1 MTKRGQSLRLVASSG
16 PAYADLFEQAREL
29 LKGEMAGLI
38 ERRDAG
44 LARPEDQR
52 LIADTVLAVCSLSKA
67 EAARPDRE
75 LVGATTREEAIA
87 ELEAAL
93 VAFREQPE

>member
-1 MTKRGQSLRLVASSG
+1 MAKGKQSLRLVASSG

-29 LKGEMAGLI
+29 LKGEMARLI

-44 LARPEDQR
+44 LLRPEEQR
-52 LIADTVLAVCSLSKA
+52 LVSDAVLAVCSLSKA

-75 LVGATTREEAIA
+75 IVSATSREEAVQRG
-87 ELEAAL
+87 E
-93 VAFREQPE
+93 

>member
-1 MTKRGQSLRLVASSG
+1 MARGKQSLRLVASSG

-29 LKGEMAGLI
+29 LKGEMARLI
-38 ERRDAG
+38 ERRNAG
-44 LARPEDQR
+44 PLGPEEQR
-52 LIADTVLAVCSLSKA
+52 LVSDAVLAVCSLSKA

-75 LVGATTREEAIA
+75 IMGAATREEAIA

-93 VAFREQPE
+93 AAFREQPE